1 MKTHVGDG
9 FQNRVSEASSNCSIM
24 KQDSDVKKLNA
35 KELGIGALAGLT
47 AALLVYGATVQPWLF
62 ILFGALSVLPILIVG
77 LGWGNMAVIAAV
89 VVAGAVGT
97 IIGQSLYFGLFVVL
111 LTLIPAWLSHLANL
125 ARPASELGGPD
136 HLMAWYPL
144 SDIMLHLCGLTAAT
158 IIIVGAIMGYN
169 ADLVG
174 QVVDAYVSAVSQQ
187 SPELQLDP
195 IAIVKM
201 KSLMLYMIP
210 VVWGMIWVMMLL
222 AAYYVAIRIVAASKH
237 NLRPREDIPSSL
249 RMNRNAIFVFLVA
262 VVAMFFGGVIAL
274 LASAVLGAFG
284 AGFIVSG
291 FASLHYRTRGKDWRI
306 PVLILCY
313 LTSFLL
319 TLPLFIILV
328 LGLSDTRKAIS
339 LTPNKNADASKP
351 TDTKI

>member
-1 MKTHVGDG
+1 
-9 FQNRVSEASSNCSIM
+9 M
-24 KQDSDVKKLNA
+24 KQDSDVKKLDA

-47 AALLVYGATVQPWLF
+47 AALLVYGATNQPLLF
-62 ILFGALSVLPILIVG
+62 ILFGALSALPILIVG
-77 LGWGNMAVIAAV
+77 LGWGNLAVIVAVAAAGV
-89 VVAGAVGT
+89 VGAV
-97 IIGQSLYFGLFVVL
+97 GQSLYFGLFTVL

-125 ARPASELGGPD
+125 GRPASELGGPD

-144 SDIMLHLCGLTAAT
+144 SDIMLHLCGLAAAV

-174 QVVDAYVSAVSQQ
+174 QVIDLYVKVMSQQ
-187 SPELQLDP
+187 QPALQLDP
-195 IAIVKM
+195 TAIEKT
-201 KSLMLYMIP
+201 KFLMLYTIP
-210 VVWGMIWVMMLL
+210 MVWGMIWVMMLL
-222 AAYYVAIRIVAASKH
+222 AAYYVATRIVAASKH
-237 NLRPREDIPSSL
+237 NLRPREDIPSAL

-262 VVAMFFGGVIAL
+262 IVAMFFGGVIGLIA
-274 LASAVLGAFG
+274 AAILGAFG

-291 FASLHYRTRGKDWRI
+291 FASLHYRTRGKDWRV

-319 TLPLFIILV
+319 TLPLLIILV

-339 LTPNKNADASKP
+339 LTPNKDADASKP

>member
-1 MKTHVGDG
+1 MP
-9 FQNRVSEASSNCSIM
+9 EASSNCSIV

-47 AALLVYGATVQPWLF
+47 AALLVYGATVQPLLF
-62 ILFGALSVLPILIVG
+62 ILFGALSALPILIVG
-77 LGWGNMAVIAAV
+77 LGWGNMAVIVAIL
-89 VVAGAVGT
+89 VAGLVGT
-97 IIGQSLYFGLFVVL
+97 IAQSVYFGLFVLL

-144 SDIMLHLCGLTAAT
+144 SDIMLHLCGLAAVV
-158 IIIVGAIMGYN
+158 IVVAGAVMGYN

-174 QVVDAYVSAVSQQ
+174 QVVDLYVRAVNEQQ
-187 SPELQLDP
+187 PSLPLDP
-195 IAIVKM
+195 IAIQKT
-201 KSLMLYMIP
+201 KALMLYAIP
-210 VVWGMIWVMMLL
+210 VAWGMIWVMMLL
-222 AAYYVAIRIVAASKH
+222 AAYYVAARIVATSNR

-262 VVAMFFGGVIAL
+262 IVAIFFGGILAL
-274 LASAVLGAFG
+274 VAAAVLGAFG

-313 LTSFLL
+313 VLSFLL
-319 TLPLFIILV
+319 TLPLVIILV
-328 LGLSDTRKAIS
+328 LGLYDTRKAIS
-339 LTPNKNADASKP
+339 LTPNKNADTSKP

>member
-1 MKTHVGDG
+1 
-9 FQNRVSEASSNCSIM
+9 M
-24 KQDSDVKKLNA
+24 KQLSA

-47 AALLVYGATVQPWLF
+47 AALLVYGATTQPLLF
-62 ILFGALSVLPILIVG
+62 ILFGALSALPILLVG
-77 LGWGNMAVIAAV
+77 LGWGNVAV
-89 VVAGAVGT
+89 VVAVVVASVIGAVW
-97 IIGQSLYFGLFVVL
+97 QSMYFGVFTLV

-136 HLMAWYPL
+136 HLMAWYPI
-144 SDIMLHLCGLTAAT
+144 SDIMLHLCGLTAVT
-158 IIIVGAIMGYN
+158 VIIAGAIMGYN

-174 QVVDAYVSAVSQQ
+174 QVVDAYVSAVNQQ
-187 SPELQLDP
+187 SPDLQLDP
-195 IAIVKM
+195 IAIAKM

-222 AAYYVAIRIVAASKH
+222 AAYYVAIRIVAASRH

-262 VVAMFFGGVIAL
+262 IVAMFLGGVVGLIA
-274 LASAVLGAFG
+274 AAVLGAFG
-284 AGFIVSG
+284 AGFITSG

-306 PVLILCY
+306 PVLVLCY
-313 LTSFLL
+313 LASFLL
-319 TLPLFIILV
+319 TLPLLIILV
-328 LGLSDTRKAIS
+328 LGLYDTRKAIS
-339 LTPNKNADASKP
+339 LTPNKNADTSKP